1 MWRST
6 LGCLALALVPGAGWA
21 QSSQL
26 KDLSIEDLATVRIT
40 TVAKQPEPVL
50 GTAAAV
56 YVISSD
62 DIRRSGATT
71 LPDVL
76 RLAPGLTVNQ
86 SDGNRWAVGI
96 RGFEDIFSKG
106 VLVLIDGRSV
116 YTPLV
121 GGVHWAA
128 QDLVLA
134 DIERI
139 EVIRGPGA
147 SLWGANAVNGVI
159 NIIMKAARDTPGLR
173 ITAATGNVEH
183 GRAALGYGASL
194 GSLDYRAY
202 VKAFRRGPQFHHGGA
217 NFDDW
222 NSVQGGFR
230 ADWETR
236 RRGTLTLSG
245 DLYRTDVGE
254 RAQVSR
260 FSPPT
265 AADVDGRI
273 TLTGGNVI
281 LGWEQAYR
289 QGGLTQIQAFYDHTN
304 REGFTFGEAR
314 DTWDVDVNVRVPLLQ
329 RHLLGAGGSAR
340 ISPSRITPIIP
351 TLTFLPN
358 RHTHRVLSAYVND
371 EVWVVPNRL
380 LTGAGLKLEHNPE
393 TGAEWLPSLHAL
405 WSFSGNQRLWAR
417 FSRAVRT
424 PSRFER
430 DLSFQIL
437 VDPETPVYVSLEGS
451 QDFTE
456 EKVMGAEAG
465 YRLLLGRNLYVD
477 AVAFNQDYEGLAGL
491 GESTVGLEA
500 SPIPHLRVSL
510 PFANAVDGESRGI
523 EIAPDWK
530 PRSDW
535 RLSGSYSYL
544 RVAARNRPGFSN
556 MVFRDMY
563 EGAAPRHQVRLQSR
577 LDAGGLELDQTYRF
591 VSRLAHWDVPA
602 YHALDLRVGWSPL
615 PGLNLSIVGQN
626 VLDAHHQ
633 EFTAVP
639 VEIRRSAYVR
649 LSLTR

>member
-6 LGCLALALVPGAGWA
+6 LCCLALALLPAPGSA
-21 QSSQL
+21 QSPNL
-26 KDLSIEDLATVRIT
+26 KDLSIEELAAVRIT

-56 YVISSD
+56 HVISSD

-76 RLAPGLTVNQ
+76 RLAPGVTVSQ

-96 RGFEDIFSKG
+96 RGFQDIFSKS

-134 DIERI
+134 DVERI

-159 NIIMKAARDTPGLR
+159 NIIMKPARDTPGLR
-173 ITAATGNVEH
+173 VTAATGNVEH
-183 GRAALGYGASL
+183 GRASVGYGASRGL
-194 GSLDYRAY
+194 FDYRAY
-202 VKAFRRGPQFHHGGA
+202 VKAFRRGPQFHDDGA
-217 NFDDW
+217 DFDNW
-222 NSVQGGFR
+222 NSVQAGFR
-230 ADWETR
+230 ADWETA
-236 RRGTLTLSG
+236 RRGTLTFSG

-254 RAQVSR
+254 RARVSR

-265 AADVDGRI
+265 VEDVDGRI
-273 TLTGGNVI
+273 TLTGGNLI
-281 LGWEQAYR
+281 LRWEKEHQ
-289 QGGLTQIQAFYDHTN
+289 QGGLTQVQAFYDHTD
-304 REGFTFGEAR
+304 RSGFTFGERR
-314 DTWDVDVNVRVPLLQ
+314 DTWDVDVNVRLPLFR
-329 RHLLGAGGSAR
+329 RHLLGAGASAR
-340 ISPSRITPIIP
+340 ISPSQVTQIIP
-351 TLTFLPN
+351 TLNFVPG
-358 RHTHRVLSAYVND
+358 RHTHRVLSAYLND
-371 EVWVVPNRL
+371 EVWLVRNRL
-380 LTGAGLKLEHNPE
+380 LAGAGLKLEHNPE

-405 WSFSGNQRLWAR
+405 WSLSGNQRLWAR
-417 FSRAVRT
+417 FSRAIRT

-430 DLSFQIL
+430 DLSFQVL
-437 VDPETPVYVSLEGS
+437 VDPQIPVYASLEGNR
-451 QDFTE
+451 DFTE
-456 EKVMGAEAG
+456 EKVVGAEAG
-465 YRLLLGRNLYVD
+465 YRLVLGRNLYLD

-491 GESTVGLEA
+491 GEPTVGLES
-500 SPIPHLRVSL
+500 SPITHLRVTL
-510 PFANAVDGESRGI
+510 PFANAIDGESRGV

-530 PRSDW
+530 PRPDW

-556 MVFRDMY
+556 TVYRDMY
-563 EGAAPRHQVRLQSR
+563 EGTAPRHQVRLQSR
-577 LDAGGLELDQTYRF
+577 IDVGEIELDQTYRY
-591 VSRLAHWDVPA
+591 VGKLAYWDVPA
-602 YHALDLRVGWSPL
+602 YHALDLRLGWSPL
-615 PGLNLSIVGQN
+615 PGLDLSIVGQN
-626 VLDAHHQ
+626 LLDAHHP

-639 VEIRRSAYVR
+639 VEIRRNAYLR
-649 LSLTR
+649 LTLTR